1 MAETQQAL
9 ERFSKS
15 DYLLARGQGSF
26 TRLFRAFMD
35 TSIGFFIRLCVFGAL
50 FWMGWTAANLEPN
63 GDLSFYLLPFIL
75 FSIPVLLLSS
85 GRSMVEAVLNRVLTL
100 ALVGVWVWSA
110 LWYFKYP
117 QFGYSAVS
125 LLTGLILLCVPIWL
139 AWLRKRQESF
149 HADKAILLVAWI
161 IGLVMLFGLLGLL
174 VYYIGIQKASPEA
187 SSSIL
192 VAVGTFLFFLTIT
205 IVRLFWMDDARNR
218 RAMRIDHVP
227 RGDALLLLEWFI
239 PQSMYLVIMI
249 PCLIFAEALL
259 FDTVYRFTR
268 RPQEETIRRMLQMP
282 TVPNAKH
289 LAPQTKA
296 TKDTLEAPPPTTPP
310 RSQAPLKARF
320 GEWVLFGSKPYVYP
334 KIRGVEIP
342 APFWFKYLGRLLLGL
357 ILAFLIT
364 QQRNIWMLFRYTYE
378 SALELKRA
386 GMERSHFHES
396 PAQHLHKIQMDMRA
410 LLTYYGSIWRRI
422 FLYATSA
429 PFSWLGWRLILEP
442 GQSFWLLL
450 AKLRRLLAR
459 RWESGLFSSAILL
472 AAITGFFTSLQ
483 PWLAGAFYRSF
494 LPTFLSGLFIF
505 VMHQF
510 IGLRPPR
517 LQNNWLWLML
527 PTHILLALLFFF
539 LAMGVGNMEH
549 TSQQFIWFLCQVTAL
564 AFPAVYLFGGA
575 RHEGPADHD
584 DEADAPDTRREARQF
599 LLAQLASIPYRDW
612 VVSALT
618 YRLHSV
624 RSEILTLILVL
635 PSYLIGFVFW
645 LRGVVTT
652 VEARRRWTMATLG
665 RASAAWIALFSVSI
679 IVAITYEALQTHQ
692 VPTAE
697 AFVLLLLL
705 LPAFLS
711 WGADT
716 LVGRWMLRRHGALN
730 LFQQQRR
737 DQIAAASI
745 VAISFA
751 VVVALHL
758 LRGLEASWAAIG
770 GMLLYVPLVLPWFTL
785 LAVWERRRE
794 RLLHSPIE
802 TASHDDLPPALYES
816 PTAPRNIGDSL
827 LNRFQLLLQELEQW
841 LQAKTYQVAA
851 ALGRTD
857 QATREGMI
865 DVLVQLLDES
875 QKALVSGRWYLEEE
889 RELDRVYQEWLVHS
903 KEAHDH
909 TQAARELADYFARI
923 LDLFGSLI
931 YDLSLPARNKYLDQS
946 PTREHVLA
954 ALERTLLLPHS
965 LHEDIPDTLDALR
978 ALMIHLIERAPVP
991 PKDDHERIR
1000 IFRIIG
1006 LIDGKDSIA
1015 WMRDYLKTNDGKR
1028 LKKELLSACRGQARL
1043 ADLLFEERQKT
1054 DEDDLRQAI
1063 EQSLLPLRLP
1073 TPIALAYRRFLDAQT
1088 QEQRLRET
1096 LQTPL
1101 PSEEDL
1107 WARNVRHDPDRLHLE
1122 RRRLESLQRRERSH
1136 LAMWE
1141 AMRDLYHSTCGFL
1154 LSALKE
1160 SAGPRLP
1167 ALLNLGWENSQELDQ
1182 TRQAFEE
1189 QAWDGFVERLLSSLF
1204 LRFHNPQDAAAFDPH
1219 TPPRAPRE
1227 ITRLARLL
1235 DKKHLLLIEIGLD
1248 QLPLVWRRPLH
1259 NRLAQVLWMGE
1270 TPNVQFFPLDN
1281 PPPLPNDAVTLL
1293 RGVRWDLHN
1302 TFQPLDSYS
1311 YRWGLEWLEKLAH
1324 ADALLK
1330 PDAETLTP
1338 STPEQPQPPLPAL
1351 PRIRRLARVFS
1362 QIPAPHAPEDRHVA
1376 IAIFDRIWSRLRL
1389 LEALHIEQRQAVRG
1403 NDLLNFDAA
1412 CTLLENFLQKHKQRQ
1427 IQHLLD
1433 LLEANLLPSLH
1444 FAYLQ
1449 REDDNLAWYR
1459 KDTPRETLVTL
1470 KTHPLHSAEE
1480 QHHNQHIPTPDEPF
1494 QEYHPF
1500 TIDQLPA
1507 LPTSSPLLD

>member
-1 MAETQQAL
+1 
-9 ERFSKS
+9 
-15 DYLLARGQGSF
+15 
-26 TRLFRAFMD
+26 
-35 TSIGFFIRLCVFGAL
+35 
-50 FWMGWTAANLEPN
+50 
-63 GDLSFYLLPFIL
+63 
-75 FSIPVLLLSS
+75 
-85 GRSMVEAVLNRVLTL
+85 
-100 ALVGVWVWSA
+100 
-110 LWYFKYP
+110 
-117 QFGYSAVS
+117 
-125 LLTGLILLCVPIWL
+125 
-139 AWLRKRQESF
+139 
-149 HADKAILLVAWI
+149 
-161 IGLVMLFGLLGLL
+161 
-174 VYYIGIQKASPEA
+174 
-187 SSSIL
+187 
-192 VAVGTFLFFLTIT
+192 
-205 IVRLFWMDDARNR
+205 
-218 RAMRIDHVP
+218 
-227 RGDALLLLEWFI
+227 
-239 PQSMYLVIMI
+239 MYLVIMI

-268 RPQEETIRRMLQMP
+268 RPQEEALYRILQMP
-282 TVPNAKH
+282 VAPSAKH
-289 LAPQTKA
+289 LSPN
-296 TKDTLEAPPPTTPP
+296 TKDALEAPRLTAPP

-378 SALELKRA
+378 SMLELKRA

-396 PAQHLHKIQMDMRA
+396 PAQHFHKIQMDMRA
-410 LLTYYGSIWRRI
+410 LLTYYGSVWRRI

-429 PFSWLGWRLILEP
+429 PFEWIGWRLILEP

-459 RWESGLFSSAILL
+459 RWESGLLSSAVLL

-494 LPTFLSGLFIF
+494 LPTLLSGLFIF
-505 VMHQF
+505 IMHQF

-527 PTHILLALLFFF
+527 PAHVLLALLFFF

-575 RHEGPADHD
+575 RYEGPADHED
-584 DEADAPDTRREARQF
+584 DADAPDTRREVRQI
-599 LLAQLASIPYRDW
+599 LLAQLAYIPYRDW
-612 VVSALT
+612 VVSALI

-652 VEARRRWTMATLG
+652 VEMRRRWTMATLG
-665 RASAAWIALFSVSI
+665 RASTAWTVLFFVSI
-679 IVAITYEALQTHQ
+679 VVAITYEALQTHQ
-692 VPTAE
+692 VPSAE

-705 LPAFLS
+705 WPAFLS
-711 WGADT
+711 WGADA
-716 LVGRWMLRRHGALN
+716 LVGRWMMRRHGTLG
-730 LFQQQRR
+730 LEQLQRR
-737 DQIAAASI
+737 DQIAAISI

-758 LRGLEASWAAIG
+758 LRGLEASWSAVG
-770 GMLLYVPLVLPWFTL
+770 GMFLYIPLVLPWFTL
-785 LAVWERRRE
+785 LAVWERRRQ
-794 RLLHSPIE
+794 RLLQQAE
-802 TASHDDLPPALYES
+802 TSSRDDLPSVPYES
-816 PTAPRNIGDSL
+816 TPPPNNISDSL
-827 LNRFQLLLQELEQW
+827 LNRFQYLLQELEQW

-909 TQAARELADYFARI
+909 TQAAREMADYFARV

-946 PTREHVLA
+946 PAREHVLA

-965 LHEDIPDTLDALR
+965 PHDDMPETLDALR

-991 PKDDHERIR
+991 PKDDNERIR

-1006 LIDGKDSIA
+1006 LIDGKESIE
-1015 WMRDYLKTNDGKR
+1015 WMRDYLKTTDGKR
-1028 LKKELLSACRGQARL
+1028 LKKELLQVCRGQARL

-1054 DEDDLRQAI
+1054 EEEDLRLAI

-1073 TPIALAYRRFLDAQT
+1073 TPIALAYRRFLEAQAL
-1088 QEQRLRET
+1088 EQTLREKI
-1096 LQTPL
+1096 QTPEL
-1101 PSEEDL
+1101 SDEDL
-1107 WARNVRHDPDRLHLE
+1107 WARKVRHDPDRLHIE
-1122 RRRLESLQRRERSH
+1122 RRRLESLQRWERSQS
-1136 LAMWE
+1136 LLWD
-1141 AMRDLYHSTCGFL
+1141 AMRDLYHGSCGFL

-1160 SAGPRLP
+1160 SAGMRLP
-1167 ALLNLGWENSQELDQ
+1167 ALVNLGWENSQELDQ
-1182 TRQAFEE
+1182 TRQTLEE
-1189 QAWDGFVERLLSSLF
+1189 QTWEGFVERLLSSLF
-1204 LRFHNPQDAAAFDPH
+1204 LRFHQPQDATAFDNH
-1219 TPPRAPRE
+1219 TPPRTPRE
-1227 ITRLARLL
+1227 ITRLARLI
-1235 DKKHLLLIEIGLD
+1235 DKKHLLLIESGLN
-1248 QLPLVWRRPLH
+1248 QLPLVWRRPMQ
-1259 NRLAQVLWMGE
+1259 NQIAQVLWTGE
-1270 TPNVQFFPLDN
+1270 SPVVQFFPMDA
-1281 PPPLPNDAVTLL
+1281 LPDIPSDAITLQ
-1293 RGVRWDLHN
+1293 RGIRWDLHN

-1330 PDAETLTP
+1330 PDAETLIA
-1338 STPEQPQPPLPAL
+1338 STPEVPQPPLPAL
-1351 PRIRRLARVFS
+1351 PRIRRLARAFS
-1362 QIPAPHAPEDRHVA
+1362 QLPAPHAAEDRHHA
-1376 IAIFDRIWSRLRL
+1376 SYIFDRIWSRLRL
-1389 LEALHIEQRQAVRG
+1389 LEALQIEQREAVRG

-1412 CTLLENFLQKHKQRQ
+1412 CTLLESFLQKHKQRQ
-1427 IQHLLD
+1427 IHHLLD

-1459 KDTPRETLVTL
+1459 KDAPRETLVTL
-1470 KTHPLHSAEE
+1470 KTHPLHTEE
-1480 QHHNQHIPTPDEPF
+1480 QPHHQHIPTPDEPF

-1507 LPTSSPLLD
+1507 LPASSPLLD